1 MVNSWCRFYQYI
13 FSKFYIIIKKSRS
26 KNSLIKKNI
35 IFSIAIDG
43 SSASGKTTGSK
54 ILSKKLNFKLLS
66 SGKLY
71 RYIAYKI
78 INNKNKYD
86 KKFIINQSKN
96 INLNKLK
103 DKKLYSLEVTKLA
116 SIIAKKKY
124 IRNSLKKFQINFIKN
139 NKKII
144 IEGRDIASKI
154 MPNAD
159 LKIFFKCSVKEKAK
173 RRLKEFKKI
182 NKKITLKE
190 VEKSLNLRDFSD
202 KNRKESPLLFVKGAV
217 LVDTTKLTIKQ
228 MELKLVTLVKEKLF
242 DKYGNI

>member
-1 MVNSWCRFYQYI
+1 M
-13 FSKFYIIIKKSRS
+13 
-26 KNSLIKKNI
+26 IKKNI

-78 INNKNKYD
+78 INNKNRYD

-103 DKKLYSLEVTKLA
+103 DKRLYSLEVTKLA
-116 SIIAKKKY
+116 SVIAKKKY
-124 IRNSLKKFQINFIKN
+124 IRNALKQFQINFIKK
-139 NKKII
+139 NKKVI
-144 IEGRDIASKI
+144 IEGRDIGSKI
-154 MPNAD
+154 MPKAD
-159 LKIFFKCSVKEKAK
+159 LKIFFKCSIKEKAK
-173 RRLKEFKKI
+173 RRLKEYRKANKNIKI
-182 NKKITLKE
+182 SE
-190 VEKSLNLRDFSD
+190 VEKSLKLRDFSD

-217 LVDTTKLTIKQ
+217 LVDTSNLTINQ
-228 MELKLVTLVKEKLF
+228 MRVKLVKLVKKELLK
-242 DKYGNI
+242 KYGSI